1 MPLPPEDPAKLPRD
15 PGLPVTPQRLVD
27 PRTSGHIHSDA
38 IPRAR
43 RGVPAVPAAAASGAS
58 PCLTTKGAAE
68 RAVVGAKVTL
78 SSARSTCRSAAD
90 APSIPRAGA
99 PAHP

>member
-1 MPLPPEDPAKLPRD
+1 MPLPPADPDQPPRD

-27 PRTSGHIHSDA
+27 PRASGHIHSDA
-38 IPRAR
+38 IPRVR
-43 RGVPAVPAAAASGAS
+43 RAVSTELAAAATGAS
-58 PCLTTKGAAE
+58 PRLTTKRAAE
-68 RAVVGAKVTL
+68 RAVVGAKVTF
-78 SSARSTCRSAAD
+78 SSARPTLRSAAG